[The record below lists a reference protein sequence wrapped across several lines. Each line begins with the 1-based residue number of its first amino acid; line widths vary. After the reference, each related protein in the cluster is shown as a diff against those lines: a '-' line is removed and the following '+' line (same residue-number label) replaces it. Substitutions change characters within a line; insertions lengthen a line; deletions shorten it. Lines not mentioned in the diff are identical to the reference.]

1 MIPSTKQKYWQQHIN
16 QWRKSGLSQAQY
28 CKDNSI
34 KESAFSYHKCRLTN
48 GSVLVEP
55 KKSGFLQLS
64 APQIF
69 PAHVSLSTLT
79 HEPLTLHLAKGLSIS
94 GIALNNLD
102 LVKQLSEMLS

>member
-1 MIPSTKQKYWQQHIN
+1 MTISTKQKHWQQHIK

-34 KESAFSYHKCRLTN
+34 KESAFSYHKGKLTN

-55 KKSGFLQLS
+55 KKLGFLQLS

-69 PAHVSLSTLT
+69 PV

-102 LVKQLSEMLS
+102 LVKQLSEVLS